1 MSMENS
7 GLLTLYALENV
18 ADRGMMPVEKLV
30 YRGCCYYSDRII
42 GFRRA
47 YAAFGADRRVDRLV
61 RCHNHAVPDD
71 AKYVILEDGN
81 QYLIDLVQVIDDGA
95 TDLTLVRLESNYD
108 VITADT

>member
-7 GLLTLYALENV
+7 GLLRLYALENI
-18 ADRGMMPVEKLV
+18 AERGMMPVEKLV

-47 YAAFGADRRVDRLV
+47 YAAYGADRRVDRLV
-61 RCHNHAVPDD
+61 RCHNHAIPDD

-81 QYLIDLVQVIDDGA
+81 QYQIDLVQVIDDGA
-95 TDLTLVRLESNYD
+95 TDLTLVRLENNYD
-108 VITADT
+108 VVPADA